1 MALTDLLACRRPP
14 RELTIFPGCCC
25 VINVMTF
32 RSRGSFTGRRWHWSG
47 WSGRRAVHVC
57 RGLLALCRA
66 QLLSHCCH
74 AQDTEEAAA
83 SIARGGTLSELRAA
97 VTTAAAASRRRPLLS

>member
-1 MALTDLLACRRPP
+1 MLHRVSTAGENGLQQGQ
-14 RELTIFPGCCC
+14 IQ
-25 VINVMTF
+25 I
-32 RSRGSFTGRRWHWSG
+32 SSFTGRRWHWSG
-47 WSGRRAVHVC
+47 WSGRRAVC

>member
-1 MALTDLLACRRPP
+1 
-14 RELTIFPGCCC
+14 
-25 VINVMTF
+25 
-32 RSRGSFTGRRWHWSG
+32 
-47 WSGRRAVHVC
+47 VC